1 MKQTNE
7 TPITLEIFS
16 KTDCS
21 LCDIA
26 KEIVDQTSKDF
37 NCNVVL
43 IDIES
48 NPQLYE
54 EYCEKIPVVKIN
66 GEQAFVYKVHPITL
80 RKKLEQISSQRRQ
93 ES

>member
-1 MKQTNE
+1 MNQTNE
-7 TPITLEIFS
+7 MPITLEIFS
-16 KTDCS
+16 KADCS

-26 KEIVDQTSKDF
+26 KGVVDEISKDF

-48 NPQLYE
+48 DPQLFK

-80 RKKLEQISSQRRQ
+80 RKKLEQISSLRRQ